1 MSIKSEIEVA
11 PDKSIS
17 HRALM
22 VSAIS
27 NGVSH
32 IKNFL
37 KADDC
42 ISTMNCLRKL
52 GVDIVE
58 KNNEIIVKGKGLKLK
73 MPSEALDAGNS
84 GTTVRLLSGILAG
97 QDFAT
102 KIIGDESLSKRPMK
116 RIIEPLEK
124 MGAKIESNNNYLP
137 IEIKGGNLKNINYE
151 SKISSAQMKSCVLFA
166 GLYADGITSFSEPEK
181 SRDHTE
187 RMLKNFGAEIFA
199 NKNIISI
206 KGIARLRSSDIF
218 VPGDISS
225 AAFFIVA
232 ATIVQ
237 NSRLTIGQAGLKI
250 KNVGI
255 NPTRTGIIDVLRR
268 MGAKIL
274 FENEREIAGEPIADI
289 IVRPSELKST
299 NIEQSEIPLLI
310 DEIPII
316 AVAATQSKGTTK
328 ITGAKELRV
337 KETDRLKAI
346 SVELKKMGAD
356 IQELEDGLIIK
367 GPTKLN
373 GAKVNSYKDHRIAMS
388 LAIASLVAEG
398 ETEILDKDCVSIS
411 FPEFWK
417 ILAKITR

>member
-1 MSIKSEIEVA
+1 MIKKIKGEIEVA

-22 VSAIS
+22 ISAIAEGS
-27 NGVSH
+27 SR

-42 ISTMNCLRKL
+42 ISTMNCLKKL

-58 KNNEIIVKGKGLKLK
+58 KDDEIIVKGKGLKLK
-73 MPSEALDAGNS
+73 KPTEILDAGNS

-97 QDFAT
+97 QDFIT
-102 KIIGDESLSKRPMK
+102 KLIGDESLSKRPMK

-124 MGAKIESNNNYLP
+124 MGAKIKSNNGYLP
-137 IEIKGGNLKNINYE
+137 IEIEGGNLKPINYE
-151 SKISSAQMKSCVLFA
+151 SKISSAQVKSCILFA
-166 GLYADGITSFSEPEK
+166 GLYADGITSFTEPEK
-181 SRDHTE
+181 SRDHSE
-187 RMLKNFGAEIFA
+187 RMLKSFGAKISVK
-199 NKNIISI
+199 KNAVSV
-206 KGIARLRSSDIF
+206 KGIAKLHSSDIF

-225 AAFFIVA
+225 AAFFMVA
-232 ATIVQ
+232 ATIVK
-237 NSRLTIGQAGLKI
+237 NSELKI
-250 KNVGI
+250 KNVGV
-255 NPTRTGIIDVLRR
+255 NPTRTGVIDVLKK

-274 FENEREIAGEPIADI
+274 IENKRAHGVTGAGEPIADI
-289 IVRPSELKST
+289 IVKSSNLKST
-299 NIEQSEIPLLI
+299 VIEQSEIPLLI

-316 AVAATQSKGTTK
+316 AVAAMQAEGTTK

-346 SVELKKMGAD
+346 ASELKKMGAD
-356 IQELEDGLIIK
+356 IEELEDGLVIK
-367 GPTKLN
+367 GPTKLK

-398 ETEILDKDCVSIS
+398 ETEISDKDCVNIS

-417 ILAKITR
+417 TLNNIIK